1 MVFGFCCGFWKC
13 KVEDTQSV
21 GLEDLFRIRF
31 AHLYFLSIEEH
42 FGMLSAYAYLKEITV
57 FVLHLMLFVEET
69 SNDYFPF
76 FFFLPLGSYWIPEI
90 WHVYVFTDASSFDPA
105 LQRVLCW
112 NKKHILQGFFLVW
125 SFTSNVVSPFSLYSG
140 TGYLNCFWPLF

>member
-31 AHLYFLSIEEH
+31 AHLYFIHRGALWDALCICIFKGDYGLLSYIWC
-42 FGMLSAYAYLKEITV
+42 YLWRKQAMII
-57 FVLHLMLFVEET
+57 
-69 SNDYFPF
+69 SRS